1 MKRVSFSLIVSFF
14 FISTAFAVNGDVI
27 PDPVKV
33 LDSTEIFHD
42 ITDITKQVRLRA
54 IRSEANEEPV
64 PNLLDPTQIDP
75 VQVDDSIIITGDTLS
90 VIVVPDDTIPPVD
103 VNLGVDSIVPI
114 RQVFPSRNPLDSI
127 YFRKENGTLQLPLY
141 SYNTEAMRGL
151 TFRDTLFYSPLFLP
165 MIFTGQM
172 LPRELS
178 LFSQEDEVGKGLLI
192 PRKSTFAPK
201 LRHLDFVRDVRRDYY
216 MNYPDRIRYS
226 VLSFDSIPSA
236 SAGDDEMVRET
247 FNPFRELIQAETTYS
262 LEAPGVEGVTI
273 GRRYWVRSGE
283 HSFQLAQ
290 NYFSD
295 IWHKGGT
302 NNLNFNSYHVLRAN
316 YQKEKVKFN
325 NTLEWRL
332 SVFNAPDD
340 SLREYRIGND
350 LIRYYG
356 DFGLDAFAKGWSYS
370 MNMEAKSQLFNSYPT
385 NSNQLRSALLSP
397 LYVNAGVGLKFNLDK
412 KSEKVRGRRVRWDLA
427 LAPISLN
434 FKYVSND
441 SVDVVRFGIPENK
454 KYNLDMGTTVTSIL
468 KYDITR
474 YITWDSR
481 LTYFTS
487 YDKVEAEFENS
498 LNMALSNAFST
509 RIYLNVR
516 FDDGVPPHPDLK
528 YLQYNQTLSFGLNY
542 KW

>member
-1 MKRVSFSLIVSFF
+1 MKQLFLSLIISVFSLSV
-14 FISTAFAVNGDVI
+14 TAADLSQVNDS
-27 PDPVKV
+27 
-33 LDSTEIFHD
+33 LDLFED
-42 ITDITKQVRLRA
+42 ITDISRLIQNRTTHG
-54 IRSEANEEPV
+54 E
-64 PNLLDPTQIDP
+64 
-75 VQVDDSIIITGDTLS
+75 II
-90 VIVVPDDTIPPVD
+90 VNDTILPKERVTDYVIPAQVIQPVLP
-103 VNLGVDSIVPI
+103 V
-114 RQVFPSRNPLDSI
+114 SRNPLDSI
-127 YFRKENGTLQLPLY
+127 YVRNERGILQLSENY
-141 SYNTEAMRGL
+141 YNPDALRGL
-151 TFRDTLFYSPLFLP
+151 TFRDTLFYNPLFLP
-165 MIFTGQM
+165 MIFNGRM
-172 LPRELS
+172 LPRDISFYNPDKDYEP
-178 LFSQEDEVGKGLLI
+178 GKLI
-192 PRKSTFAPK
+192 DKDKTFEPRLERS
-201 LRHLDFVRDVRRDYY
+201 DFIQKIRRNYY
-216 MNYPDRIRYS
+216 TDHPDRVKYS
-226 VLSFDSIPSA
+226 ILNFESLPQVA
-236 SAGDDEMVRET
+236 TDDEIVRET
-247 FNPFRELIQAETTYS
+247 FNPFRELLRSETAYS
-262 LEAPGVEGVTI
+262 LEAPGVELTTI
-273 GRRYWVRSGE
+273 NRKYWVRSGE
-283 HSFQLAQ
+283 HSFQFAQ

-295 IWHKGGT
+295 NWHKGGT

-316 YQKEKVKFN
+316 YKKDKVRFN

>member
-1 MKRVSFSLIVSFF
+1 MKQLFLSLIISVFSLSV
-14 FISTAFAVNGDVI
+14 TAADLSQVNDS
-27 PDPVKV
+27 
-33 LDSTEIFHD
+33 LDLFED
-42 ITDITKQVRLRA
+42 ITDISRLIQNRTTHG
-54 IRSEANEEPV
+54 E
-64 PNLLDPTQIDP
+64 
-75 VQVDDSIIITGDTLS
+75 II
-90 VIVVPDDTIPPVD
+90 VNDTILPKERVTDYVIPAQVIQPVLP
-103 VNLGVDSIVPI
+103 V
-114 RQVFPSRNPLDSI
+114 SRNPLDSI
-127 YFRKENGTLQLPLY
+127 YVRNERGILQLPENY
-141 SYNTEAMRGL
+141 YNPDALRGL
-151 TFRDTLFYSPLFLP
+151 TFRDTLFYNPLFLP
-165 MIFTGQM
+165 MIFNGRM
-172 LPRELS
+172 LPRDISFYNPDKDYEP
-178 LFSQEDEVGKGLLI
+178 GKLI
-192 PRKSTFAPK
+192 DKDKTFEPRLERS
-201 LRHLDFVRDVRRDYY
+201 DFIQKIRRSYY
-216 MNYPDRIRYS
+216 TDHPDRVKYS
-226 VLSFDSIPSA
+226 ILNFESLPQVA
-236 SAGDDEMVRET
+236 TDDEIVRET
-247 FNPFRELIQAETTYS
+247 FNPFRELLRSETAYS
-262 LEAPGVEGVTI
+262 LEAPGVELTTI
-273 GRRYWVRSGE
+273 NRKYWVRSGE
-283 HSFQLAQ
+283 HSFQFAQ

-295 IWHKGGT
+295 NWHKGGT

-316 YQKEKVKFN
+316 YKKDKVRFN

-397 LYVNAGVGLKFNLDK
+397 LYVNAGVGLGFNLDK

>member
-1 MKRVSFSLIVSFF
+1 MKQLFLSLIISVFSLSV
-14 FISTAFAVNGDVI
+14 TAADLSQVNDS
-27 PDPVKV
+27 
-33 LDSTEIFHD
+33 LDLFED
-42 ITDITKQVRLRA
+42 ITDISRLIQNRTTHG
-54 IRSEANEEPV
+54 E
-64 PNLLDPTQIDP
+64 
-75 VQVDDSIIITGDTLS
+75 II
-90 VIVVPDDTIPPVD
+90 VNDTILPKERVTDYVIPAQVIQPVLP
-103 VNLGVDSIVPI
+103 V
-114 RQVFPSRNPLDSI
+114 SRNPLDSI
-127 YFRKENGTLQLPLY
+127 YVRNERGILQLPENY
-141 SYNTEAMRGL
+141 YNPDALRGL
-151 TFRDTLFYSPLFLP
+151 TFRDTLFYNPLFLP
-165 MIFTGQM
+165 MIFNGRM
-172 LPRELS
+172 LPRDISFYNPNKDYEP
-178 LFSQEDEVGKGLLI
+178 GKLI
-192 PRKSTFAPK
+192 DKDKTFEPRLERS
-201 LRHLDFVRDVRRDYY
+201 DFIQKIRRNYY
-216 MNYPDRIRYS
+216 TDHPDRVKYS
-226 VLSFDSIPSA
+226 ILNFESLPQVA
-236 SAGDDEMVRET
+236 TDDEIVRET
-247 FNPFRELIQAETTYS
+247 FNPFRELLRSETAYS
-262 LEAPGVEGVTI
+262 LEAPGVEITTI
-273 GRRYWVRSGE
+273 NRKYWVRSGE
-283 HSFQLAQ
+283 HSFQFAQ

-295 IWHKGGT
+295 NWHKGGT

-316 YQKEKVKFN
+316 YKKDKVRFN

-397 LYVNAGVGLKFNLDK
+397 LYVNAGVGLGFNLDK

>member
-1 MKRVSFSLIVSFF
+1 LSVTAADLSQVNDSLDLF
-14 FISTAFAVNGDVI
+14 
-27 PDPVKV
+27 
-33 LDSTEIFHD
+33 ED
-42 ITDITKQVRLRA
+42 ITDISRLIQNRTTHG
-54 IRSEANEEPV
+54 E
-64 PNLLDPTQIDP
+64 
-75 VQVDDSIIITGDTLS
+75 II
-90 VIVVPDDTIPPVD
+90 VNDTILPKERVTDYVIPAQVIQSVLPV
-103 VNLGVDSIVPI
+103 
-114 RQVFPSRNPLDSI
+114 SRNPLDSI
-127 YFRKENGTLQLPLY
+127 YVRNERGILQLPENY
-141 SYNTEAMRGL
+141 YNPDALRGL
-151 TFRDTLFYSPLFLP
+151 TFRDTLFYNPLFLP
-165 MIFTGQM
+165 MIFNGRM
-172 LPRELS
+172 LPRDISFYNPDKDYEP
-178 LFSQEDEVGKGLLI
+178 GKLI
-192 PRKSTFAPK
+192 DKDKTFEPRLERS
-201 LRHLDFVRDVRRDYY
+201 DFIQKIRRNYY
-216 MNYPDRIRYS
+216 TDHPDRVKYS
-226 VLSFDSIPSA
+226 ILNFESLPQVA
-236 SAGDDEMVRET
+236 TDDEIVRET
-247 FNPFRELIQAETTYS
+247 FNPFRELLRSETAYS
-262 LEAPGVEGVTI
+262 LEAPGVELTTI
-273 GRRYWVRSGE
+273 NRKYWVRSGE
-283 HSFQLAQ
+283 HSFQFAQ

-295 IWHKGGT
+295 NWHKGGT

-316 YQKEKVKFN
+316 YKKDKVRFN

>member
-1 MKRVSFSLIVSFF
+1 MKQLFLSLIISVFSLSV
-14 FISTAFAVNGDVI
+14 TAADLSQVNDS
-27 PDPVKV
+27 
-33 LDSTEIFHD
+33 LDLFED
-42 ITDITKQVRLRA
+42 ITDISRLIQNRTTHG
-54 IRSEANEEPV
+54 E
-64 PNLLDPTQIDP
+64 
-75 VQVDDSIIITGDTLS
+75 II
-90 VIVVPDDTIPPVD
+90 VNDTILPKERVTDYVIPAQVIQPVLP
-103 VNLGVDSIVPI
+103 V
-114 RQVFPSRNPLDSI
+114 SRNPLDSI
-127 YFRKENGTLQLPLY
+127 YVRNERGILQLPENY
-141 SYNTEAMRGL
+141 YNPDALRGL
-151 TFRDTLFYSPLFLP
+151 TFRDTLFYNPLFLP
-165 MIFTGQM
+165 MIFNGRM
-172 LPRELS
+172 LPRDISFYNPDKDYEP
-178 LFSQEDEVGKGLLI
+178 GKLI
-192 PRKSTFAPK
+192 DKDKTFEPRLERS
-201 LRHLDFVRDVRRDYY
+201 DFIQKIRRNYY
-216 MNYPDRIRYS
+216 TDHPDRVKYS
-226 VLSFDSIPSA
+226 ILNFESLPQVA
-236 SAGDDEMVRET
+236 TDDEIVRET
-247 FNPFRELIQAETTYS
+247 FNPFRELLRSETAYS
-262 LEAPGVEGVTI
+262 LEAPGVELTTI
-273 GRRYWVRSGE
+273 NRKYWVRSGE
-283 HSFQLAQ
+283 HSFQFAQ

-295 IWHKGGT
+295 NWHKGGT

-316 YQKEKVKFN
+316 YKKDKVRFN

-434 FKYVSND
+434 FTYVSND

>member
-1 MKRVSFSLIVSFF
+1 MKQLFLSLIISVFSLSV
-14 FISTAFAVNGDVI
+14 TAADLSQVNDS
-27 PDPVKV
+27 
-33 LDSTEIFHD
+33 LDLFED
-42 ITDITKQVRLRA
+42 ITDISRLIQNRTTHG
-54 IRSEANEEPV
+54 E
-64 PNLLDPTQIDP
+64 
-75 VQVDDSIIITGDTLS
+75 II
-90 VIVVPDDTIPPVD
+90 VNDTILPKERVTDYVIPAQVIQPVLP
-103 VNLGVDSIVPI
+103 V
-114 RQVFPSRNPLDSI
+114 SRNPLDSI
-127 YFRKENGTLQLPLY
+127 YVRNERGILQLPENY
-141 SYNTEAMRGL
+141 YNPDALRGL
-151 TFRDTLFYSPLFLP
+151 TFRDTLFYNPLFLP
-165 MIFTGQM
+165 MIFNGRM
-172 LPRELS
+172 LPRDISFYNPDKDYEP
-178 LFSQEDEVGKGLLI
+178 GKLI
-192 PRKSTFAPK
+192 DKDKTFEPRLERS
-201 LRHLDFVRDVRRDYY
+201 DFIQKIRRNYY
-216 MNYPDRIRYS
+216 TDHPDRVKYS
-226 VLSFDSIPSA
+226 ILNFESLPQVA
-236 SAGDDEMVRET
+236 TDDEIVRET
-247 FNPFRELIQAETTYS
+247 FNPFRELLRSETAYS
-262 LEAPGVEGVTI
+262 LEAPGVELTTI
-273 GRRYWVRSGE
+273 NRKYWVRSGE
-283 HSFQLAQ
+283 HSFQFAQ

-295 IWHKGGT
+295 NWHKGGT

-316 YQKEKVKFN
+316 YKKDKVRFN

-542 KW
+542 K

>member
-1 MKRVSFSLIVSFF
+1 MKQLFLSLIISVFSLSV
-14 FISTAFAVNGDVI
+14 TAADLSQVNDS
-27 PDPVKV
+27 
-33 LDSTEIFHD
+33 LDLFED
-42 ITDITKQVRLRA
+42 ITDISRLIQNRTTHG
-54 IRSEANEEPV
+54 E
-64 PNLLDPTQIDP
+64 
-75 VQVDDSIIITGDTLS
+75 II
-90 VIVVPDDTIPPVD
+90 VNDTILPKERVTDYVIPAQVIQPVLP
-103 VNLGVDSIVPI
+103 V
-114 RQVFPSRNPLDSI
+114 SRNPLDSI
-127 YFRKENGTLQLPLY
+127 YVRNERGILQLPENY
-141 SYNTEAMRGL
+141 YNPDALRGL
-151 TFRDTLFYSPLFLP
+151 TFRDTLFYNPLFLP
-165 MIFTGQM
+165 MIFNGRM
-172 LPRELS
+172 LPRDISFYNPDKDYEP
-178 LFSQEDEVGKGLLI
+178 GKLI
-192 PRKSTFAPK
+192 DKDKTFEPRLERS
-201 LRHLDFVRDVRRDYY
+201 DFIQKIRRNYY
-216 MNYPDRIRYS
+216 TDHPDRVKYS
-226 VLSFDSIPSA
+226 ILNFESLPQVA
-236 SAGDDEMVRET
+236 SDDEIVRET
-247 FNPFRELIQAETTYS
+247 FNPFRELLSSETAYS
-262 LEAPGVEGVTI
+262 LEAPGVEITTI
-273 GRRYWVRSGE
+273 NRKYWVRSGE
-283 HSFQLAQ
+283 HSFQFAQ

-295 IWHKGGT
+295 NWHKGGT

-316 YQKEKVKFN
+316 YKKDKVRFN

>member
-1 MKRVSFSLIVSFF
+1 MKQLFLSLIISVFSLSV
-14 FISTAFAVNGDVI
+14 TAADLSQVNDS
-27 PDPVKV
+27 
-33 LDSTEIFHD
+33 LDLFED
-42 ITDITKQVRLRA
+42 ITDISRLIQNRTTHG
-54 IRSEANEEPV
+54 E
-64 PNLLDPTQIDP
+64 
-75 VQVDDSIIITGDTLS
+75 II
-90 VIVVPDDTIPPVD
+90 VNDTILPKERVTDYVIPAQVIQPVLP
-103 VNLGVDSIVPI
+103 V
-114 RQVFPSRNPLDSI
+114 SRNPLDSI
-127 YFRKENGTLQLPLY
+127 YVRNERGILQLPENY
-141 SYNTEAMRGL
+141 YNPDALRGL
-151 TFRDTLFYSPLFLP
+151 TFRDTLFYNPLFLP
-165 MIFTGQM
+165 MIFNGRM
-172 LPRELS
+172 LPRDISFYNPDKDYEP
-178 LFSQEDEVGKGLLI
+178 GKLI
-192 PRKSTFAPK
+192 DKDKTFEPRLERS
-201 LRHLDFVRDVRRDYY
+201 DFIQKIRRNYY
-216 MNYPDRIRYS
+216 TDHPDRVKYS
-226 VLSFDSIPSA
+226 ILNFESLPQVA
-236 SAGDDEMVRET
+236 TDDEIVRET
-247 FNPFRELIQAETTYS
+247 FNPFRELLRSETAYS
-262 LEAPGVEGVTI
+262 LEAPGVELTTI
-273 GRRYWVRSGE
+273 NRKYWVRSGE
-283 HSFQLAQ
+283 HSFQFAQ

-295 IWHKGGT
+295 NWHKGGT

-316 YQKEKVKFN
+316 YKKDKVRFN

-528 YLQYNQTLSFGLNY
+528 YLQYNQTHSF
-542 KW
+542 

>member
-1 MKRVSFSLIVSFF
+1 MKQLFLSLIISVFSLSV
-14 FISTAFAVNGDVI
+14 TAADLSQVNDS
-27 PDPVKV
+27 
-33 LDSTEIFHD
+33 LDLFED
-42 ITDITKQVRLRA
+42 ITDISRLIQNRTTHG
-54 IRSEANEEPV
+54 E
-64 PNLLDPTQIDP
+64 
-75 VQVDDSIIITGDTLS
+75 II
-90 VIVVPDDTIPPVD
+90 VNDTILPKERVTDYVIPAQVIQPVLP
-103 VNLGVDSIVPI
+103 V
-114 RQVFPSRNPLDSI
+114 SRNPLDSI
-127 YFRKENGTLQLPLY
+127 YVRNERGILQLPENY
-141 SYNTEAMRGL
+141 YNPDALRGL
-151 TFRDTLFYSPLFLP
+151 TFRDTLFYNPLFLP
-165 MIFTGQM
+165 MIFNGRM
-172 LPRELS
+172 LPRDISFYNPDKDYEP
-178 LFSQEDEVGKGLLI
+178 GKLI
-192 PRKSTFAPK
+192 DKDKTFEPRLERS
-201 LRHLDFVRDVRRDYY
+201 DFIQKIRRNYY
-216 MNYPDRIRYS
+216 TDHPDRVKYS
-226 VLSFDSIPSA
+226 ILNFESLPQVA
-236 SAGDDEMVRET
+236 SDDEIVRET
-247 FNPFRELIQAETTYS
+247 FNPFRELLRSETAYS
-262 LEAPGVEGVTI
+262 LEAPGVELTTI
-273 GRRYWVRSGE
+273 NRKYWVRSGE
-283 HSFQLAQ
+283 HSFQFAQ

-295 IWHKGGT
+295 NWHKGGT

-316 YQKEKVKFN
+316 YKKDKVRFN

-474 YITWDSR
+474 YITWVFCID
-481 LTYFTS
+481 LT
-487 YDKVEAEFENS
+487 
-498 LNMALSNAFST
+498 ALLSF
-509 RIYLNVR
+509 
-516 FDDGVPPHPDLK
+516 LK
-528 YLQYNQTLSFGLNY
+528 ITLSIMRKCL
-542 KW
+542 WQ

>member
-1 MKRVSFSLIVSFF
+1 MKQLFLSLIISVFSLSV
-14 FISTAFAVNGDVI
+14 TAADLSQVNDS
-27 PDPVKV
+27 
-33 LDSTEIFHD
+33 LDLFED
-42 ITDITKQVRLRA
+42 ITDISRLIQNRTTHG
-54 IRSEANEEPV
+54 E
-64 PNLLDPTQIDP
+64 
-75 VQVDDSIIITGDTLS
+75 II
-90 VIVVPDDTIPPVD
+90 VNDTILPKERVTDYVIPAQVIQPVLP
-103 VNLGVDSIVPI
+103 V
-114 RQVFPSRNPLDSI
+114 SRNPLDSI
-127 YFRKENGTLQLPLY
+127 YVRNERGILQLPENY
-141 SYNTEAMRGL
+141 YNPDALRGL
-151 TFRDTLFYSPLFLP
+151 TFRDTLFYNPLFLP
-165 MIFTGQM
+165 MIFNGRM
-172 LPRELS
+172 LPRDISFYNPDKDYEP
-178 LFSQEDEVGKGLLI
+178 GKLI
-192 PRKSTFAPK
+192 DKDKTFEPRLERS
-201 LRHLDFVRDVRRDYY
+201 DFIQKIRRNYY
-216 MNYPDRIRYS
+216 TDHPDRVKYS
-226 VLSFDSIPSA
+226 ILNFESLPQVA
-236 SAGDDEMVRET
+236 TDDEIVRET
-247 FNPFRELIQAETTYS
+247 FNPFRELLRSETAYS
-262 LEAPGVEGVTI
+262 LEAPGVELTTI
-273 GRRYWVRSGE
+273 NRKYWVRSGE
-283 HSFQLAQ
+283 HSFQFAQ

-295 IWHKGGT
+295 NWHKGGT

-316 YQKEKVKFN
+316 YKKDKVRFN

>member
-1 MKRVSFSLIVSFF
+1 MSVTAADLSQVNDSLDLF
-14 FISTAFAVNGDVI
+14 
-27 PDPVKV
+27 
-33 LDSTEIFHD
+33 ED
-42 ITDITKQVRLRA
+42 ITDISRLIQNRTTHG
-54 IRSEANEEPV
+54 E
-64 PNLLDPTQIDP
+64 
-75 VQVDDSIIITGDTLS
+75 II
-90 VIVVPDDTIPPVD
+90 VNDTILPKERVTDYVIPAQVIQPVLP
-103 VNLGVDSIVPI
+103 V
-114 RQVFPSRNPLDSI
+114 SRNPLDSI
-127 YFRKENGTLQLPLY
+127 YVRNERGILQLPENY
-141 SYNTEAMRGL
+141 YNSDALRGL
-151 TFRDTLFYSPLFLP
+151 TFRDTLFYNPLFLP
-165 MIFTGQM
+165 MIFNGRM
-172 LPRELS
+172 LPRDISFYNPDKDYEP
-178 LFSQEDEVGKGLLI
+178 GKLI
-192 PRKSTFAPK
+192 DKDKTFEPRLERS
-201 LRHLDFVRDVRRDYY
+201 DFIQKIRRNYY
-216 MNYPDRIRYS
+216 TDHPDRVKYS
-226 VLSFDSIPSA
+226 ILNFESLPQVA
-236 SAGDDEMVRET
+236 SDDEIVRET
-247 FNPFRELIQAETTYS
+247 FNPFRELLRSETAYS
-262 LEAPGVEGVTI
+262 LEAPGVELTTI
-273 GRRYWVRSGE
+273 NRKYWVRSGE
-283 HSFQLAQ
+283 HSFQFAQ

-295 IWHKGGT
+295 NWHKGGT

-316 YQKEKVKFN
+316 YKKDKVRFN

>member
-1 MKRVSFSLIVSFF
+1 MKQLFLSLIISVFSLSV
-14 FISTAFAVNGDVI
+14 TAADLSQVNDS
-27 PDPVKV
+27 
-33 LDSTEIFHD
+33 LDLFED
-42 ITDITKQVRLRA
+42 ITDISRLIQNRTTHG
-54 IRSEANEEPV
+54 E
-64 PNLLDPTQIDP
+64 
-75 VQVDDSIIITGDTLS
+75 II
-90 VIVVPDDTIPPVD
+90 VNDTILPKERVTDYVIPAQVIQPVLP
-103 VNLGVDSIVPI
+103 V
-114 RQVFPSRNPLDSI
+114 SRNPLDSI
-127 YFRKENGTLQLPLY
+127 YVRNERGILQLPENY
-141 SYNTEAMRGL
+141 YNPDALRGL
-151 TFRDTLFYSPLFLP
+151 TFRDTLFYNPLFLP
-165 MIFTGQM
+165 MIFNGRM
-172 LPRELS
+172 LPRDISFYNPDKDYEP
-178 LFSQEDEVGKGLLI
+178 GKLI
-192 PRKSTFAPK
+192 DKDKTFEPRLERS
-201 LRHLDFVRDVRRDYY
+201 DFIQKIRRSYY
-216 MNYPDRIRYS
+216 TDHPDRVKYS
-226 VLSFDSIPSA
+226 ILNFESLPQVA
-236 SAGDDEMVRET
+236 SDDEIVRET
-247 FNPFRELIQAETTYS
+247 FNPFRELLSSETAYS
-262 LEAPGVEGVTI
+262 LEAPGVELTTI
-273 GRRYWVRSGE
+273 NRKYWVRSGE
-283 HSFQLAQ
+283 HSFQFAQ

-295 IWHKGGT
+295 NWHKGGT

-316 YQKEKVKFN
+316 YKKDKVRFN

-397 LYVNAGVGLKFNLDK
+397 LYVNAGVGLGFNLDK

>member
-1 MKRVSFSLIVSFF
+1 MSVTAADLSQVNDSLDLF
-14 FISTAFAVNGDVI
+14 
-27 PDPVKV
+27 
-33 LDSTEIFHD
+33 ED
-42 ITDITKQVRLRA
+42 ITDISRLIQNRTTHG
-54 IRSEANEEPV
+54 E
-64 PNLLDPTQIDP
+64 
-75 VQVDDSIIITGDTLS
+75 II
-90 VIVVPDDTIPPVD
+90 VNDTILPKERVTDYVIPAQVIQPVLP
-103 VNLGVDSIVPI
+103 V
-114 RQVFPSRNPLDSI
+114 SRNPLDSI
-127 YFRKENGTLQLPLY
+127 YVRNERGILQLPENY
-141 SYNTEAMRGL
+141 YNPDALRGL
-151 TFRDTLFYSPLFLP
+151 TFRDTLFYNPLFLP
-165 MIFTGQM
+165 MIFNGRM
-172 LPRELS
+172 LPRDISFYNPDKDYEP
-178 LFSQEDEVGKGLLI
+178 GKLI
-192 PRKSTFAPK
+192 DKDKTFEPRLERS
-201 LRHLDFVRDVRRDYY
+201 DFIQKIRRNYY
-216 MNYPDRIRYS
+216 TDHPDRVKYS
-226 VLSFDSIPSA
+226 ILNFESLPQVA
-236 SAGDDEMVRET
+236 SDDEIVRET
-247 FNPFRELIQAETTYS
+247 FNPFRELLRSETAYS
-262 LEAPGVEGVTI
+262 LEAPGVELTTI
-273 GRRYWVRSGE
+273 NRKYWVRSGE
-283 HSFQLAQ
+283 HSFQFAQ

-295 IWHKGGT
+295 NWHKGGT

-316 YQKEKVKFN
+316 YKKDKVRFN

>member
-1 MKRVSFSLIVSFF
+1 MKQLFLSLIISVFSLSV
-14 FISTAFAVNGDVI
+14 TAADLSQVNDS
-27 PDPVKV
+27 
-33 LDSTEIFHD
+33 LDLFED
-42 ITDITKQVRLRA
+42 ITDISRLIQNRTTHG
-54 IRSEANEEPV
+54 E
-64 PNLLDPTQIDP
+64 
-75 VQVDDSIIITGDTLS
+75 II
-90 VIVVPDDTIPPVD
+90 VNDTILPKERVTDYVIPAQVIQPVLP
-103 VNLGVDSIVPI
+103 V
-114 RQVFPSRNPLDSI
+114 SRNPLDSI
-127 YFRKENGTLQLPLY
+127 YVRNERGILQLPENY
-141 SYNTEAMRGL
+141 YNPDALRGL
-151 TFRDTLFYSPLFLP
+151 TFRDTLFYNPLFLP
-165 MIFTGQM
+165 MIFNGRM
-172 LPRELS
+172 LPRDISFYNPDKDYEP
-178 LFSQEDEVGKGLLI
+178 GKLI
-192 PRKSTFAPK
+192 DKDKTFEPRLERS
-201 LRHLDFVRDVRRDYY
+201 DFIQKIRRNYY
-216 MNYPDRIRYS
+216 TDHPDRVKYS
-226 VLSFDSIPSA
+226 ILNFESLPQVA
-236 SAGDDEMVRET
+236 SDDEIVRET
-247 FNPFRELIQAETTYS
+247 FNPFRELLRSETAYS
-262 LEAPGVEGVTI
+262 LEAPGVELTTI
-273 GRRYWVRSGE
+273 NRKYWVRSGE
-283 HSFQLAQ
+283 HSFQFAQ

-295 IWHKGGT
+295 NWHKGGT

-316 YQKEKVKFN
+316 YKKDKVRFN

-397 LYVNAGVGLKFNLDK
+397 LYVNAGVGLEFNLDK

>member
-1 MKRVSFSLIVSFF
+1 MIKGKFPNDKFEQLETPFYYYDMELLRKTLI
-14 FISTAFAVNGDVI
+14 A
-27 PDPVKV
+27 
-33 LDSTEIFHD
+33 
-42 ITDITKQVRLRA
+42 ITKETENKPFHVHYALKANFNPIILKEIASFGFGADCVSGNEILRA
-54 IRSEANEEPV
+54 IECGF
-64 PNLLDPTQIDP
+64 DPSKIAFA
-75 VQVDDSIIITGDTLS
+75 G
-90 VIVVPDDTIPPVD
+90 
-103 VNLGVDSIVPI
+103 
-114 RQVFPSRNPLDSI
+114 
-127 YFRKENGTLQLPLY
+127 
-141 SYNTEAMRGL
+141 
-151 TFRDTLFYSPLFLP
+151 
-165 MIFTGQM
+165 
-172 LPRELS
+172 
-178 LFSQEDEVGKGLLI
+178 VGKTDKEINIGL
-192 PRKSTFAPK
+192 
-201 LRHLDFVRDVRRDYY
+201 D
-216 MNYPDRIRYS
+216 
-226 VLSFDSIPSA
+226 
-236 SAGDDEMVRET
+236 
-247 FNPFRELIQAETTYS
+247 
-262 LEAPGVEGVTI
+262 
-273 GRRYWVRSGE
+273 
-283 HSFQLAQ
+283 
-290 NYFSD
+290 
-295 IWHKGGT
+295 KGGT

-316 YQKEKVKFN
+316 YKKDKVRFN

>member
-1 MKRVSFSLIVSFF
+1 MSVTAADLSQVNDSLDLF
-14 FISTAFAVNGDVI
+14 
-27 PDPVKV
+27 
-33 LDSTEIFHD
+33 ED
-42 ITDITKQVRLRA
+42 ITDISRLIQNRTTHG
-54 IRSEANEEPV
+54 E
-64 PNLLDPTQIDP
+64 
-75 VQVDDSIIITGDTLS
+75 II
-90 VIVVPDDTIPPVD
+90 VNDTILPKERVTDYVIPAQVIQPVLP
-103 VNLGVDSIVPI
+103 V
-114 RQVFPSRNPLDSI
+114 SRNPLDSI
-127 YFRKENGTLQLPLY
+127 YVRNERGILQLPENY
-141 SYNTEAMRGL
+141 YNPDALRGL
-151 TFRDTLFYSPLFLP
+151 TFRDTLFYNPLFLP
-165 MIFTGQM
+165 MIFNGRM
-172 LPRELS
+172 LPRDISFYNPDKDYEP
-178 LFSQEDEVGKGLLI
+178 GKLI
-192 PRKSTFAPK
+192 DKDKTFEPRLERS
-201 LRHLDFVRDVRRDYY
+201 DFIQKIRRSYY
-216 MNYPDRIRYS
+216 TDHPDRVKYS
-226 VLSFDSIPSA
+226 ILNFESLPQVA
-236 SAGDDEMVRET
+236 SDDEIVRET
-247 FNPFRELIQAETTYS
+247 FNPFRELLSSETAYS
-262 LEAPGVEGVTI
+262 LEAPGVEITTI
-273 GRRYWVRSGE
+273 NRKYWVRSGE
-283 HSFQLAQ
+283 HSFQFAQ

-295 IWHKGGT
+295 NWHKGGT

-316 YQKEKVKFN
+316 YKKDKVRFN

-397 LYVNAGVGLKFNLDK
+397 LYVNAGVGLGFNLDK

>member
-1 MKRVSFSLIVSFF
+1 MKQLFLSLIISVFSLSV
-14 FISTAFAVNGDVI
+14 TAADLSQVNDS
-27 PDPVKV
+27 
-33 LDSTEIFHD
+33 LDLFED
-42 ITDITKQVRLRA
+42 ITDISRLIQNRTTHG
-54 IRSEANEEPV
+54 E
-64 PNLLDPTQIDP
+64 
-75 VQVDDSIIITGDTLS
+75 II
-90 VIVVPDDTIPPVD
+90 VNDTILPKERVTDYVIPAQVIQSVLPV
-103 VNLGVDSIVPI
+103 
-114 RQVFPSRNPLDSI
+114 SRNPLDSI
-127 YFRKENGTLQLPLY
+127 YVRNERGILQLPENY
-141 SYNTEAMRGL
+141 YNPDALRGL
-151 TFRDTLFYSPLFLP
+151 TFRDTLFYNPLFLP
-165 MIFTGQM
+165 MIFNGRM
-172 LPRELS
+172 LPRDISFYNPDKDYEP
-178 LFSQEDEVGKGLLI
+178 GKLI
-192 PRKSTFAPK
+192 DKDKTFEPRLERS
-201 LRHLDFVRDVRRDYY
+201 DFIQKIRRNYY
-216 MNYPDRIRYS
+216 TDHPDRVKYS
-226 VLSFDSIPSA
+226 ILNFESLPQVA
-236 SAGDDEMVRET
+236 TDDEIVRET
-247 FNPFRELIQAETTYS
+247 FNPFRELLRSETAYS
-262 LEAPGVEGVTI
+262 LEAPGVELTTI
-273 GRRYWVRSGE
+273 NRKYWVRSGE
-283 HSFQLAQ
+283 HSFQFAQ

-295 IWHKGGT
+295 NWHKGGT

-316 YQKEKVKFN
+316 YKKDKVRFN

>member
-1 MKRVSFSLIVSFF
+1 
-14 FISTAFAVNGDVI
+14 
-27 PDPVKV
+27 
-33 LDSTEIFHD
+33 
-42 ITDITKQVRLRA
+42 
-54 IRSEANEEPV
+54 
-64 PNLLDPTQIDP
+64 
-75 VQVDDSIIITGDTLS
+75 
-90 VIVVPDDTIPPVD
+90 
-103 VNLGVDSIVPI
+103 
-114 RQVFPSRNPLDSI
+114 
-127 YFRKENGTLQLPLY
+127 
-141 SYNTEAMRGL
+141 
-151 TFRDTLFYSPLFLP
+151 
-165 MIFTGQM
+165 
-172 LPRELS
+172 
-178 LFSQEDEVGKGLLI
+178 
-192 PRKSTFAPK
+192 
-201 LRHLDFVRDVRRDYY
+201 
-216 MNYPDRIRYS
+216 
-226 VLSFDSIPSA
+226 
-236 SAGDDEMVRET
+236 
-247 FNPFRELIQAETTYS
+247 
-262 LEAPGVEGVTI
+262 
-273 GRRYWVRSGE
+273 
-283 HSFQLAQ
+283 
-290 NYFSD
+290 
-295 IWHKGGT
+295 
-302 NNLNFNSYHVLRAN
+302 
-316 YQKEKVKFN
+316 
-325 NTLEWRL
+325 
-332 SVFNAPDD
+332 
-340 SLREYRIGND
+340 
-350 LIRYYG
+350 
-356 DFGLDAFAKGWSYS
+356 

-454 KYNLDMGTTVTSIL
+454 KYNLDVGTTVTSIL

>member
-1 MKRVSFSLIVSFF
+1 MKQLFLSLIISVFSLSV
-14 FISTAFAVNGDVI
+14 TAADLSQVNDS
-27 PDPVKV
+27 
-33 LDSTEIFHD
+33 LDLFED
-42 ITDITKQVRLRA
+42 ITDISRLIQNRTTHG
-54 IRSEANEEPV
+54 E
-64 PNLLDPTQIDP
+64 
-75 VQVDDSIIITGDTLS
+75 II
-90 VIVVPDDTIPPVD
+90 VNDTILPKERVTDYVIPAQVIQPVLP
-103 VNLGVDSIVPI
+103 V
-114 RQVFPSRNPLDSI
+114 SRNPLDSI
-127 YFRKENGTLQLPLY
+127 YVRNERGILQLPENY
-141 SYNTEAMRGL
+141 YNPDALRGL
-151 TFRDTLFYSPLFLP
+151 TFRDTLFYNPLFLP
-165 MIFTGQM
+165 MIFNGRM
-172 LPRELS
+172 LPRDISFYNPDKDYEP
-178 LFSQEDEVGKGLLI
+178 GKLI
-192 PRKSTFAPK
+192 DKDKTFEPRLERS
-201 LRHLDFVRDVRRDYY
+201 DFIQKIRRNYY
-216 MNYPDRIRYS
+216 TDHPDRVKYS
-226 VLSFDSIPSA
+226 ILNFESLPQVA
-236 SAGDDEMVRET
+236 SDDEIVRET
-247 FNPFRELIQAETTYS
+247 FNPFRELLRSETAYS
-262 LEAPGVEGVTI
+262 LEAPGVELTTI
-273 GRRYWVRSGE
+273 NRKYWVRSGE
-283 HSFQLAQ
+283 HSFQFAQ
-290 NYFSD
+290 NNFSD
-295 IWHKGGT
+295 NWHKGGT

-316 YQKEKVKFN
+316 YKKDKVRFN

>member
-1 MKRVSFSLIVSFF
+1 MKQLFLSLIISVFSLSV
-14 FISTAFAVNGDVI
+14 TAADLSQVNDS
-27 PDPVKV
+27 
-33 LDSTEIFHD
+33 LDLFED
-42 ITDITKQVRLRA
+42 ITDISRLIQNRTTHG
-54 IRSEANEEPV
+54 E
-64 PNLLDPTQIDP
+64 
-75 VQVDDSIIITGDTLS
+75 II
-90 VIVVPDDTIPPVD
+90 VNDTILPKERVTDYVIPAQVIQPVLP
-103 VNLGVDSIVPI
+103 V
-114 RQVFPSRNPLDSI
+114 SRNPLDSI
-127 YFRKENGTLQLPLY
+127 YVRNERGILQLPENY
-141 SYNTEAMRGL
+141 YNPDALRGL
-151 TFRDTLFYSPLFLP
+151 AFRDTLFYNPLFLP
-165 MIFTGQM
+165 MIFNGRM
-172 LPRELS
+172 LPRDISFYNPDKDYEP
-178 LFSQEDEVGKGLLI
+178 GKLI
-192 PRKSTFAPK
+192 DKDKTFEPRLERS
-201 LRHLDFVRDVRRDYY
+201 DFIQKIRRNYY
-216 MNYPDRIRYS
+216 TDHPDRVKYS
-226 VLSFDSIPSA
+226 ILNFESLPQVA
-236 SAGDDEMVRET
+236 TDDEIVRET
-247 FNPFRELIQAETTYS
+247 FNPFRELLRSETAYS
-262 LEAPGVEGVTI
+262 LEAPGVELTTI
-273 GRRYWVRSGE
+273 NRKYWVRSGE
-283 HSFQLAQ
+283 HSFQFAQ

-295 IWHKGGT
+295 NWHKGGT

-316 YQKEKVKFN
+316 YKKDKVRFN

>member
-1 MKRVSFSLIVSFF
+1 MKQLFLSLIISVFSLSV
-14 FISTAFAVNGDVI
+14 TAADLSQVNDS
-27 PDPVKV
+27 
-33 LDSTEIFHD
+33 LDLFED
-42 ITDITKQVRLRA
+42 ITDISRLIQNRTTHG
-54 IRSEANEEPV
+54 E
-64 PNLLDPTQIDP
+64 
-75 VQVDDSIIITGDTLS
+75 II
-90 VIVVPDDTIPPVD
+90 VNDTILPKERVTDYVIPAQVIQPVLP
-103 VNLGVDSIVPI
+103 V
-114 RQVFPSRNPLDSI
+114 SRNPLDSI
-127 YFRKENGTLQLPLY
+127 YVRNERGILQLPENY
-141 SYNTEAMRGL
+141 YNPDALRGL
-151 TFRDTLFYSPLFLP
+151 TFRDTLFYNPLFLP
-165 MIFTGQM
+165 MIFNGRM
-172 LPRELS
+172 LPRDISFYNPDKDYEP
-178 LFSQEDEVGKGLLI
+178 GKLI
-192 PRKSTFAPK
+192 DKDKTFEPRLERS
-201 LRHLDFVRDVRRDYY
+201 DFIQKIRRSYY
-216 MNYPDRIRYS
+216 TDHPDRVKYS
-226 VLSFDSIPSA
+226 ILNFESLPQVA
-236 SAGDDEMVRET
+236 TDDEIVRET
-247 FNPFRELIQAETTYS
+247 FNPFRELLRSETAYS
-262 LEAPGVEGVTI
+262 LEAPGVELTTI
-273 GRRYWVRSGE
+273 NRKYWVRSGE
-283 HSFQLAQ
+283 HSFQFAQ

-295 IWHKGGT
+295 NWHKGGT

-316 YQKEKVKFN
+316 YKKDKVRFN

>member
-1 MKRVSFSLIVSFF
+1 MKQLFLSLIISVFSLSV
-14 FISTAFAVNGDVI
+14 TAADLSQVNDS
-27 PDPVKV
+27 
-33 LDSTEIFHD
+33 LDLFED
-42 ITDITKQVRLRA
+42 ITDISRLIQNRTTHG
-54 IRSEANEEPV
+54 E
-64 PNLLDPTQIDP
+64 
-75 VQVDDSIIITGDTLS
+75 II
-90 VIVVPDDTIPPVD
+90 VNDTILPKERVTDYVIPAQVIQPVLP
-103 VNLGVDSIVPI
+103 V
-114 RQVFPSRNPLDSI
+114 SRNPLDSI
-127 YFRKENGTLQLPLY
+127 YVRNERGILQLPENY
-141 SYNTEAMRGL
+141 YNPDALRGL
-151 TFRDTLFYSPLFLP
+151 TFRDTLFYNPLFLP
-165 MIFTGQM
+165 MIFNGRM
-172 LPRELS
+172 LPRDISFYNPDKDYEP
-178 LFSQEDEVGKGLLI
+178 GKLI
-192 PRKSTFAPK
+192 DKDKTFEPRLERS
-201 LRHLDFVRDVRRDYY
+201 DFIQKIRRNYY
-216 MNYPDRIRYS
+216 TDHPDRVKYS
-226 VLSFDSIPSA
+226 ILNFESLPQVA
-236 SAGDDEMVRET
+236 TDDEIVRET
-247 FNPFRELIQAETTYS
+247 FNPFRELLRSETAYS
-262 LEAPGVEGVTI
+262 LEAPGVELTTI
-273 GRRYWVRSGE
+273 NRKYWVRSGE
-283 HSFQLAQ
+283 HSFQFAQ

-295 IWHKGGT
+295 NWHKGGT

-316 YQKEKVKFN
+316 YKKDKVRFN

-528 YLQYNQTLSFGLNY
+528 YLQYNQTLSFVLNY

>member
-1 MKRVSFSLIVSFF
+1 MKQLFLSLIISVFSLSV
-14 FISTAFAVNGDVI
+14 TAADLSQVNDS
-27 PDPVKV
+27 
-33 LDSTEIFHD
+33 LDLFED
-42 ITDITKQVRLRA
+42 ITDISRLIQNRTTHG
-54 IRSEANEEPV
+54 E
-64 PNLLDPTQIDP
+64 
-75 VQVDDSIIITGDTLS
+75 II
-90 VIVVPDDTIPPVD
+90 VNDTILPKERVTDYVIPAQVIQPVLP
-103 VNLGVDSIVPI
+103 V
-114 RQVFPSRNPLDSI
+114 SRNPLDSI
-127 YFRKENGTLQLPLY
+127 YVRNERGILQLPENY
-141 SYNTEAMRGL
+141 YNPDALRGL
-151 TFRDTLFYSPLFLP
+151 TFRDTLFYNPLFLP
-165 MIFTGQM
+165 MIFNGRM
-172 LPRELS
+172 LPRDISFYNPNKDYEP
-178 LFSQEDEVGKGLLI
+178 GKLI
-192 PRKSTFAPK
+192 DKDKTFEPRLERS
-201 LRHLDFVRDVRRDYY
+201 DFIQKIRRNYY
-216 MNYPDRIRYS
+216 TDHPDRVKYS
-226 VLSFDSIPSA
+226 ILNFESLPQVA
-236 SAGDDEMVRET
+236 TDDEIVRET
-247 FNPFRELIQAETTYS
+247 FNPFRELLRSETAYS
-262 LEAPGVEGVTI
+262 LEAPGVELTTI
-273 GRRYWVRSGE
+273 NRKYWVRSGE
-283 HSFQLAQ
+283 HSFQFAQ

-295 IWHKGGT
+295 NWHKGGT

-316 YQKEKVKFN
+316 YKKDKVRFN

>member
-1 MKRVSFSLIVSFF
+1 MSVTAADLSQVNDSLDLF
-14 FISTAFAVNGDVI
+14 
-27 PDPVKV
+27 
-33 LDSTEIFHD
+33 ED
-42 ITDITKQVRLRA
+42 ITDISRLIQNRTTHG
-54 IRSEANEEPV
+54 E
-64 PNLLDPTQIDP
+64 
-75 VQVDDSIIITGDTLS
+75 II
-90 VIVVPDDTIPPVD
+90 VNDTILPKERVTDYVIPAQVIQPVLP
-103 VNLGVDSIVPI
+103 V
-114 RQVFPSRNPLDSI
+114 SRNPLDSI
-127 YFRKENGTLQLPLY
+127 YVRNERGILQLPENY
-141 SYNTEAMRGL
+141 YNPDALRGL
-151 TFRDTLFYSPLFLP
+151 TFRDTLFYNPLFLP
-165 MIFTGQM
+165 MIFNGRM
-172 LPRELS
+172 LPRDISFYNPDKDYEP
-178 LFSQEDEVGKGLLI
+178 GKLI
-192 PRKSTFAPK
+192 DKDKTFEPRLERS
-201 LRHLDFVRDVRRDYY
+201 DFIQKIRRNYY
-216 MNYPDRIRYS
+216 TDHPDRVKYS
-226 VLSFDSIPSA
+226 ILNFESLPQVA
-236 SAGDDEMVRET
+236 TDDEIVRET
-247 FNPFRELIQAETTYS
+247 FNPFRELLRSETAYS
-262 LEAPGVEGVTI
+262 LEAPGVELTTI
-273 GRRYWVRSGE
+273 NRKYWVRSGE
-283 HSFQLAQ
+283 HSFQFAQ

-295 IWHKGGT
+295 NWHKGGT

-316 YQKEKVKFN
+316 YKKDKVRFN

-528 YLQYNQTLSFGLNY
+528 YLQYNQTKSEA
-542 KW
+542 KRS

>member
-1 MKRVSFSLIVSFF
+1 MKQLFLSLIISVFSLSV
-14 FISTAFAVNGDVI
+14 TAADLSQVNDS
-27 PDPVKV
+27 
-33 LDSTEIFHD
+33 LDLFED
-42 ITDITKQVRLRA
+42 ITDISRLIQNRTTHG
-54 IRSEANEEPV
+54 E
-64 PNLLDPTQIDP
+64 
-75 VQVDDSIIITGDTLS
+75 II
-90 VIVVPDDTIPPVD
+90 VNDTILPKERVTDYVIPAQVIQPVLP
-103 VNLGVDSIVPI
+103 V
-114 RQVFPSRNPLDSI
+114 SRNPLDSI
-127 YFRKENGTLQLPLY
+127 YVRNERGILQLPENY
-141 SYNTEAMRGL
+141 YNPDALRGL
-151 TFRDTLFYSPLFLP
+151 TFRDTLFYNPLFLP
-165 MIFTGQM
+165 MIFNGRM
-172 LPRELS
+172 LPRDISFYNPDKDYEP
-178 LFSQEDEVGKGLLI
+178 GKLI
-192 PRKSTFAPK
+192 DKDKTFEPRLERS
-201 LRHLDFVRDVRRDYY
+201 DFIQKIRRNYY
-216 MNYPDRIRYS
+216 TDHPDRVKYS
-226 VLSFDSIPSA
+226 ILNFESLPQVA
-236 SAGDDEMVRET
+236 SDDEIVRET
-247 FNPFRELIQAETTYS
+247 FNPFRELLSSETAYS
-262 LEAPGVEGVTI
+262 LEAPGVEITTI
-273 GRRYWVRSGE
+273 NRKYWVRSGE
-283 HSFQLAQ
+283 HSFQFAQ

-295 IWHKGGT
+295 NWHKGGT

-316 YQKEKVKFN
+316 YKKDKVRFN

-397 LYVNAGVGLKFNLDK
+397 LYVNAGVGLGFNLDK

>member
-1 MKRVSFSLIVSFF
+1 MKQLFLSLIISVFSLSV
-14 FISTAFAVNGDVI
+14 TAADLSQVNDS
-27 PDPVKV
+27 
-33 LDSTEIFHD
+33 LDLFED
-42 ITDITKQVRLRA
+42 ITDISRLIQNRTTHG
-54 IRSEANEEPV
+54 E
-64 PNLLDPTQIDP
+64 
-75 VQVDDSIIITGDTLS
+75 II
-90 VIVVPDDTIPPVD
+90 VNDTILPKERVTDYVIPAQVIQPVLP
-103 VNLGVDSIVPI
+103 V
-114 RQVFPSRNPLDSI
+114 SRNPLDSI
-127 YFRKENGTLQLPLY
+127 YVRNERGILQLPENY
-141 SYNTEAMRGL
+141 YNPDALRGL
-151 TFRDTLFYSPLFLP
+151 TFRDTLFYNPLFLP
-165 MIFTGQM
+165 MIFNGRM
-172 LPRELS
+172 LPRDISFYNPDKDYEP
-178 LFSQEDEVGKGLLI
+178 GKLI
-192 PRKSTFAPK
+192 DKDKTFEPRLERS
-201 LRHLDFVRDVRRDYY
+201 DFIQKIRRNYY
-216 MNYPDRIRYS
+216 TDHPDRVKYS
-226 VLSFDSIPSA
+226 ILNFESLPQVA
-236 SAGDDEMVRET
+236 TDDEIVRET
-247 FNPFRELIQAETTYS
+247 FNPFRELLSSETAYS
-262 LEAPGVEGVTI
+262 LEAPGVELTTI
-273 GRRYWVRSGE
+273 NRKYWVRSGE
-283 HSFQLAQ
+283 HSFQFAQ

-295 IWHKGGT
+295 NWHKGGT

-316 YQKEKVKFN
+316 YKKDKVRFN

-397 LYVNAGVGLKFNLDK
+397 LYVNAGVGLGFNLDK

>member
-1 MKRVSFSLIVSFF
+1 MKQLFLSLIISVFSLSV
-14 FISTAFAVNGDVI
+14 TAADLSQVNDS
-27 PDPVKV
+27 
-33 LDSTEIFHD
+33 LDLFED
-42 ITDITKQVRLRA
+42 ITDISRLIQNRTTHG
-54 IRSEANEEPV
+54 E
-64 PNLLDPTQIDP
+64 
-75 VQVDDSIIITGDTLS
+75 II
-90 VIVVPDDTIPPVD
+90 VNDTILPKERVTDYVIPAQVIQPVLP
-103 VNLGVDSIVPI
+103 V
-114 RQVFPSRNPLDSI
+114 SRNPLDSI
-127 YFRKENGTLQLPLY
+127 YVRNERGILQLPENY
-141 SYNTEAMRGL
+141 YNPDALRGL
-151 TFRDTLFYSPLFLP
+151 TFRDTLFYNPLFLP
-165 MIFTGQM
+165 MIFNGRM
-172 LPRELS
+172 LPRDISFYNPDKDYEP
-178 LFSQEDEVGKGLLI
+178 GKLI
-192 PRKSTFAPK
+192 DKDKTFEPRLERS
-201 LRHLDFVRDVRRDYY
+201 DFIQKIRRNYY
-216 MNYPDRIRYS
+216 TDHPDRVKYS
-226 VLSFDSIPSA
+226 ILNFESLPQVA
-236 SAGDDEMVRET
+236 TDDEIVRET
-247 FNPFRELIQAETTYS
+247 FNPFRELLRSETAYS
-262 LEAPGVEGVTI
+262 LEAPGVELTTI
-273 GRRYWVRSGE
+273 NRKYWVRSGE
-283 HSFQLAQ
+283 HSFQFAQ

-295 IWHKGGT
+295 NWHKGGT

-316 YQKEKVKFN
+316 YKKDKVRFN

-412 KSEKVRGRRVRWDLA
+412 KSEKVLGRRVRWDLA

>member
-1 MKRVSFSLIVSFF
+1 MSESKNIFDETISSLKLYYWFSI
-14 FISTAFAVNGDVI
+14 AAVV
-27 PDPVKV
+27 
-33 LDSTEIFHD
+33 
-42 ITDITKQVRLRA
+42 
-54 IRSEANEEPV
+54 
-64 PNLLDPTQIDP
+64 
-75 VQVDDSIIITGDTLS
+75 
-90 VIVVPDDTIPPVD
+90 
-103 VNLGVDSIVPI
+103 
-114 RQVFPSRNPLDSI
+114 
-127 YFRKENGTLQLPLY
+127 
-141 SYNTEAMRGL
+141 
-151 TFRDTLFYSPLFLP
+151 PLFL
-165 MIFTGQM
+165 
-172 LPRELS
+172 
-178 LFSQEDEVGKGLLI
+178 LLI
-192 PRKSTFAPK
+192 SKILTIK
-201 LRHLDFVRDVRRDYY
+201 
-216 MNYPDRIRYS
+216 
-226 VLSFDSIPSA
+226 
-236 SAGDDEMVRET
+236 
-247 FNPFRELIQAETTYS
+247 
-262 LEAPGVEGVTI
+262 VEGAEVSVTLE
-273 GRRYWVRSGE
+273 RYAIVITILAIPAALKLFVEILKKTSPESDNATVIKRYKRASVIRLLIINAVTLMNIALYAISGNMN
-283 HSFQLAQ
+283 FFWFTIILFIIY
-290 NYFSD
+290 YFCRPSYPELTGLTE
-295 IWHKGGT
+295 KGEQKKP
-302 NNLNFNSYHVLRAN
+302 LRNEIQEINKAN
-316 YQKEKVKFN
+316 EADEE

>member
-1 MKRVSFSLIVSFF
+1 MKQLFLSLIISVFSLSV
-14 FISTAFAVNGDVI
+14 TAADLSQVNDS
-27 PDPVKV
+27 
-33 LDSTEIFHD
+33 LDLFED
-42 ITDITKQVRLRA
+42 ITDISRLIQNRTTHG
-54 IRSEANEEPV
+54 E
-64 PNLLDPTQIDP
+64 
-75 VQVDDSIIITGDTLS
+75 II
-90 VIVVPDDTIPPVD
+90 VNDTILPKERVTDYVIPAQVIQPVLP
-103 VNLGVDSIVPI
+103 V
-114 RQVFPSRNPLDSI
+114 SRNPLDSI
-127 YFRKENGTLQLPLY
+127 YVRNERGILQLPENY
-141 SYNTEAMRGL
+141 YNPDALRGL
-151 TFRDTLFYSPLFLP
+151 TFRDTLFYNPLFLP
-165 MIFTGQM
+165 MIFNGRM
-172 LPRELS
+172 LPRDISFYNPDKDYEP
-178 LFSQEDEVGKGLLI
+178 GKLI
-192 PRKSTFAPK
+192 DKDKTFEPRLERS
-201 LRHLDFVRDVRRDYY
+201 DFIQKIRRNYY
-216 MNYPDRIRYS
+216 TDHPDRVKYS
-226 VLSFDSIPSA
+226 ILNFESLPQVA
-236 SAGDDEMVRET
+236 TDDEIVRET
-247 FNPFRELIQAETTYS
+247 FNPFRELLRSETAYS
-262 LEAPGVEGVTI
+262 LEAPGVELTTI
-273 GRRYWVRSGE
+273 NRKYWIRSGE
-283 HSFQLAQ
+283 HSFQFAQ

-295 IWHKGGT
+295 NWHKGGT

-316 YQKEKVKFN
+316 YKKDKVRFN

>member
-1 MKRVSFSLIVSFF
+1 MKQLFLSLIISVFSLSV
-14 FISTAFAVNGDVI
+14 TAADLSQVNDS
-27 PDPVKV
+27 
-33 LDSTEIFHD
+33 LDLFED
-42 ITDITKQVRLRA
+42 ITDISRLIQNRTTHG
-54 IRSEANEEPV
+54 E
-64 PNLLDPTQIDP
+64 
-75 VQVDDSIIITGDTLS
+75 II
-90 VIVVPDDTIPPVD
+90 VNDTILPKERVTDYVIPAQVIQPVLP
-103 VNLGVDSIVPI
+103 V
-114 RQVFPSRNPLDSI
+114 SRNPLDSI
-127 YFRKENGTLQLPLY
+127 YVRNERGILQLPENY
-141 SYNTEAMRGL
+141 YNPDALRGL
-151 TFRDTLFYSPLFLP
+151 TFRDTLFYNPLFLP
-165 MIFTGQM
+165 MIFNGRM
-172 LPRELS
+172 LPRDISFYNPDKDYEP
-178 LFSQEDEVGKGLLI
+178 GKLI
-192 PRKSTFAPK
+192 DKDKTFEPRLERS
-201 LRHLDFVRDVRRDYY
+201 DFIQKIRRSYY
-216 MNYPDRIRYS
+216 TDHPDRVKYS
-226 VLSFDSIPSA
+226 ILNFESLPQVA
-236 SAGDDEMVRET
+236 SDDEIVRET
-247 FNPFRELIQAETTYS
+247 FNPFRELLSSETAYS
-262 LEAPGVEGVTI
+262 LEAPGVEITTI
-273 GRRYWVRSGE
+273 NRKYWVRSGE
-283 HSFQLAQ
+283 HSFQFAQ

-295 IWHKGGT
+295 NWHKGGT

-316 YQKEKVKFN
+316 YKKDKVRFN

-397 LYVNAGVGLKFNLDK
+397 LYVNAGVGLGFNLDK

>member
-1 MKRVSFSLIVSFF
+1 MSVTAADLSQVNDSLDLF
-14 FISTAFAVNGDVI
+14 
-27 PDPVKV
+27 
-33 LDSTEIFHD
+33 ED
-42 ITDITKQVRLRA
+42 ITDISRLIQNRTTHG
-54 IRSEANEEPV
+54 E
-64 PNLLDPTQIDP
+64 
-75 VQVDDSIIITGDTLS
+75 II
-90 VIVVPDDTIPPVD
+90 VNDTILPKERVTDYVIPAQVIQPVLP
-103 VNLGVDSIVPI
+103 V
-114 RQVFPSRNPLDSI
+114 SRNPLDSI
-127 YFRKENGTLQLPLY
+127 YVRNERGILQLPENY
-141 SYNTEAMRGL
+141 YNPDALRGL
-151 TFRDTLFYSPLFLP
+151 TFRDTLFYNPLFLP
-165 MIFTGQM
+165 MIFNGRM
-172 LPRELS
+172 LPRDISFYNPDKDYEP
-178 LFSQEDEVGKGLLI
+178 GKLI
-192 PRKSTFAPK
+192 DKDKTFEPRLERS
-201 LRHLDFVRDVRRDYY
+201 DFIQKIRRSYY
-216 MNYPDRIRYS
+216 TDHPDRVKYS
-226 VLSFDSIPSA
+226 ILNFESLPQVA
-236 SAGDDEMVRET
+236 TDDEIVRET
-247 FNPFRELIQAETTYS
+247 FNPFRELLRSETAYS
-262 LEAPGVEGVTI
+262 LEAPGVELTTI
-273 GRRYWVRSGE
+273 NRKYWVRSGE
-283 HSFQLAQ
+283 HSFQFAQ

-295 IWHKGGT
+295 NWHKGGT

-316 YQKEKVKFN
+316 YKKDKVRFN

>member
-1 MKRVSFSLIVSFF
+1 MKQLFLSLIISVFSLSV
-14 FISTAFAVNGDVI
+14 TAADLSQVNDS
-27 PDPVKV
+27 
-33 LDSTEIFHD
+33 LDLFED
-42 ITDITKQVRLRA
+42 ITDISRLIQNRTTHG
-54 IRSEANEEPV
+54 E
-64 PNLLDPTQIDP
+64 
-75 VQVDDSIIITGDTLS
+75 II
-90 VIVVPDDTIPPVD
+90 VNDTILPKERVTDYVIPAQVIQPVLP
-103 VNLGVDSIVPI
+103 V
-114 RQVFPSRNPLDSI
+114 SRNPLDSI
-127 YFRKENGTLQLPLY
+127 YVRNERGILQLPENY
-141 SYNTEAMRGL
+141 YNPDALRGL
-151 TFRDTLFYSPLFLP
+151 TFRDTLFYNPLFLP
-165 MIFTGQM
+165 MIFNGRM
-172 LPRELS
+172 LPRDISFYNPDKDYEP
-178 LFSQEDEVGKGLLI
+178 GKLI
-192 PRKSTFAPK
+192 DKDKTFEPRLERS
-201 LRHLDFVRDVRRDYY
+201 DFIQKIRRNYY
-216 MNYPDRIRYS
+216 TDHPDRVKYS
-226 VLSFDSIPSA
+226 ILNFESLPQVA
-236 SAGDDEMVRET
+236 TDDEIVRET
-247 FNPFRELIQAETTYS
+247 FNPFRELLRSETAYS
-262 LEAPGVEGVTI
+262 LEAPGVELTTI
-273 GRRYWVRSGE
+273 NRKYWVRSGE
-283 HSFQLAQ
+283 HSFQFAQ

-295 IWHKGGT
+295 NWHKGGT

-316 YQKEKVKFN
+316 YKKDKVRFN

-356 DFGLDAFAKGWSYS
+356 VFGLDAFAKGWSYS

-397 LYVNAGVGLKFNLDK
+397 LYVNAGVGLEFNLDK
-412 KSEKVRGRRVRWDLA
+412 KSEKVRDRRVRWDLA

>member
-1 MKRVSFSLIVSFF
+1 MKQLFLSLIISVFSLSV
-14 FISTAFAVNGDVI
+14 TAADLSQVNDS
-27 PDPVKV
+27 
-33 LDSTEIFHD
+33 LDLFED
-42 ITDITKQVRLRA
+42 ITDISRLIQNRTTHG
-54 IRSEANEEPV
+54 E
-64 PNLLDPTQIDP
+64 
-75 VQVDDSIIITGDTLS
+75 II
-90 VIVVPDDTIPPVD
+90 VNDTILPKERVTDYVIPAQVIQPVLP
-103 VNLGVDSIVPI
+103 V
-114 RQVFPSRNPLDSI
+114 SRNPLDSI
-127 YFRKENGTLQLPLY
+127 YVRNERGILQLPENY
-141 SYNTEAMRGL
+141 YNPDALRGL
-151 TFRDTLFYSPLFLP
+151 TFRDTLFYNPLFLP
-165 MIFTGQM
+165 MIFNGRM
-172 LPRELS
+172 LPRDISFYNPDKDYEP
-178 LFSQEDEVGKGLLI
+178 GKLI
-192 PRKSTFAPK
+192 DKDKTFEPRLERS
-201 LRHLDFVRDVRRDYY
+201 DFIQKIRRNYY
-216 MNYPDRIRYS
+216 TDHPDRVKYS
-226 VLSFDSIPSA
+226 ILNFESLPQVA
-236 SAGDDEMVRET
+236 TDDEIVRET
-247 FNPFRELIQAETTYS
+247 FNPFRELLRSETAYS
-262 LEAPGVEGVTI
+262 LEAPGVELTTI
-273 GRRYWVRSGE
+273 NRKYWVRSGE
-283 HSFQLAQ
+283 HSFQFAQ

-295 IWHKGGT
+295 NWHKGGT

-316 YQKEKVKFN
+316 YKKDKVRFN

-441 SVDVVRFGIPENK
+441 SVDVVSFGIPENK

>member
-1 MKRVSFSLIVSFF
+1 MKQLFLSLIISVFSLSV
-14 FISTAFAVNGDVI
+14 TAADLSQVNDS
-27 PDPVKV
+27 
-33 LDSTEIFHD
+33 LDLFED
-42 ITDITKQVRLRA
+42 ITDISRLIQNRTTHG
-54 IRSEANEEPV
+54 E
-64 PNLLDPTQIDP
+64 
-75 VQVDDSIIITGDTLS
+75 II
-90 VIVVPDDTIPPVD
+90 VNDTILPKERVTDYVIPAQVIQPVLP
-103 VNLGVDSIVPI
+103 V
-114 RQVFPSRNPLDSI
+114 SRNPLDSI
-127 YFRKENGTLQLPLY
+127 YVRNERGILQLPENY
-141 SYNTEAMRGL
+141 YNPDALRGL
-151 TFRDTLFYSPLFLP
+151 TFRDTLFYNPLFLP
-165 MIFTGQM
+165 MIFNGRM
-172 LPRELS
+172 LPRDISFYNTDKDYEP
-178 LFSQEDEVGKGLLI
+178 GKLI
-192 PRKSTFAPK
+192 DKDKTFEPRLERS
-201 LRHLDFVRDVRRDYY
+201 DFIQKIRRNYY
-216 MNYPDRIRYS
+216 TDHPDRVKYS
-226 VLSFDSIPSA
+226 ILNFESLPQVA
-236 SAGDDEMVRET
+236 TDDEIVRET
-247 FNPFRELIQAETTYS
+247 FNPFRELLRSETAYS
-262 LEAPGVEGVTI
+262 LEAPGVELTTI
-273 GRRYWVRSGE
+273 NRKYWVRSGE
-283 HSFQLAQ
+283 HSFQFAQ

-295 IWHKGGT
+295 NWHKGGT

-316 YQKEKVKFN
+316 YKKDKVRFN